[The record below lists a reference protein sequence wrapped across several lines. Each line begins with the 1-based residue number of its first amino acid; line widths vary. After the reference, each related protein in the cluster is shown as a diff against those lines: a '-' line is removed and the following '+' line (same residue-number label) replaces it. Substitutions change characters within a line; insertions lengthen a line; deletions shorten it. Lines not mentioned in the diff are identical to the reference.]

1 MILLL
6 LALAQASPATA
17 PARPG
22 DYPTET
28 RADYVMGCMAAN
40 GETREMLQRCS
51 CSIDVIAS
59 ALPFED
65 YERAETVLEMRGVT
79 GQRASLLNE
88 VPLLRHAVQR
98 LREAQVEADFRC
110 F

>member
-1 MILLL
+1 MIMPLLL
-6 LALAQASPATA
+6 LLQASLATSA
-17 PARPG
+17 TRPG

-28 RADYVMGCMAAN
+28 RADYVIGCMAAN

-51 CSIDVIAS
+51 CSIDAIAS
-59 ALPFED
+59 ALSYEE

-88 VPLLRHAVQR
+88 VPLLRQAVQR